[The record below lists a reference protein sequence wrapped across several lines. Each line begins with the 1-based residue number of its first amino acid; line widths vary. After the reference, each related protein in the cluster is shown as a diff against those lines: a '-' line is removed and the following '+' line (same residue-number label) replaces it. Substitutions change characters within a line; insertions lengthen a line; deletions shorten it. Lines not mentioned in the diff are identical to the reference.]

1 MARPGPTVSR
11 QAPAVAAKD
20 LPAPIAKIDT
30 AIASLRAIKN
40 MTLGGS
46 AFVLQPAP
54 VGGGSGEP
62 TGDILCL
69 VNGDGIVAGIASA
82 NGNHACATAADAA
95 SVVTIPVGSGF
106 ISGLWIGIAKS
117 GPPSI
122 GKLVFEVTPPG
133 GRPLE
138 AKKFECGTSGWPAAP
153 LFTSIELFSAGDIKT
168 GCSNAGGATRRRLS
182 QATRVLDASRLTV
195 VATPAPQAGE
205 APTPP
210 ALNSV
215 PLAGVLSADQLA
227 AVAVANGDAPMP
239 PSPPT
244 VTQTTANLAQNA
256 ATLTIAGF
264 NFDASTPGAN
274 TVVFSGAASPAVGV
288 VTTATSTLLTVTF
301 STPPTNLGALNAVVT
316 SSGVPSGTATQIATV
331 VLPYAYVTD
340 AGNFVSVCRV
350 SGSPPTLSSC
360 ATSGSG
366 FNNPTGIAVSGG
378 YAYVANNNAG
388 SVSVCP
394 VNPSTRALVSA
405 DCTSGSG
412 FTNPRGIA
420 VSGGYAY
427 VADNGGS
434 VSVCRVSGAPPTLSS
449 CATSGSGFTNPAG
462 IAVSGG
468 YAYVADN
475 GGRSVSVCRVSG
487 APPTLSSCAT
497 SGSGLTDPAGI
508 AVSGGYAY
516 VADSGGSVS
525 VCRVSGSPPTLSS
538 CATSGSG
545 FSSPFGIALT

>member
-1 MARPGPTVSR
+1 VARPGPTVSR

-215 PLAGVLSADQLA
+215 PLAGVLSPDQLA
-227 AVAVANGDAPMP
+227 QVEAANADPVTTPITWPSAANG
-239 PSPPT
+239 
-244 VTQTTANLAQNA
+244 TT
-256 ATLTIAGF
+256 
-264 NFDASTPGAN
+264 
-274 TVVFSGAASPAVGV
+274 GAAGPPGPNGATGAAGPIGPAGATGPIGPAGATGPIGPAGATGPIGPAGATGQNGAAMPSGV
-288 VTTATSTLLTVTF
+288 VTMFFGSQIPSGWALCDGLNGTPDLRDRFVVGAGNLYPLAGTGGAAQHVLTVAEMPRH
-301 STPPTNLGALNAVVT
+301 SH
-316 SSGVPSGTATQIATV
+316 S
-331 VLPYAYVTD
+331 YE
-340 AGNFVSVCRV
+340 
-350 SGSPPTLSSC
+350 SPNWYNS
-360 ATSGSG
+360 
-366 FNNPTGIAVSGG
+366 IQQ
-378 YAYVANNNAG
+378 
-388 SVSVCP
+388 
-394 VNPSTRALVSA
+394 
-405 DCTSGSG
+405 
-412 FTNPRGIA
+412 
-420 VSGGYAY
+420 
-427 VADNGGS
+427 
-434 VSVCRVSGAPPTLSS
+434 
-449 CATSGSGFTNPAG
+449 
-462 IAVSGG
+462 
-468 YAYVADN
+468 
-475 GGRSVSVCRVSG
+475 
-487 APPTLSSCAT
+487 
-497 SGSGLTDPAGI
+497 
-508 AVSGGYAY
+508 
-516 VADSGGSVS
+516 
-525 VCRVSGSPPTLSS
+525 
-538 CATSGSG
+538 
-545 FSSPFGIALT
+545 SSPDYAAFVGRGSSTTSDTGGNTAHNNMPPYYALQYIMKL

>member
-215 PLAGVLSADQLA
+215 PLAGVLSPDQLA
-227 AVAVANGDAPMP
+227 QVEAHEEAEEVQALYNPQKGPVYAP
-239 PSPPT
+239 
-244 VTQTTANLAQNA
+244 VEIDL
-256 ATLTIAGF
+256 
-264 NFDASTPGAN
+264 
-274 TVVFSGAASPAVGV
+274 
-288 VTTATSTLLTVTF
+288 
-301 STPPTNLGALNAVVT
+301 
-316 SSGVPSGTATQIATV
+316 
-331 VLPYAYVTD
+331 
-340 AGNFVSVCRV
+340 
-350 SGSPPTLSSC
+350 
-360 ATSGSG
+360 
-366 FNNPTGIAVSGG
+366 
-378 YAYVANNNAG
+378 
-388 SVSVCP
+388 
-394 VNPSTRALVSA
+394 
-405 DCTSGSG
+405 
-412 FTNPRGIA
+412 
-420 VSGGYAY
+420 
-427 VADNGGS
+427 
-434 VSVCRVSGAPPTLSS
+434 
-449 CATSGSGFTNPAG
+449 
-462 IAVSGG
+462 
-468 YAYVADN
+468 
-475 GGRSVSVCRVSG
+475 
-487 APPTLSSCAT
+487 
-497 SGSGLTDPAGI
+497 
-508 AVSGGYAY
+508 
-516 VADSGGSVS
+516 
-525 VCRVSGSPPTLSS
+525 
-538 CATSGSG
+538 
-545 FSSPFGIALT
+545 

>member
-215 PLAGVLSADQLA
+215 PLAGVLSPDQLA
-227 AVAVANGDAPMP
+227 QVEAANADPVTTPITWPSAANG
-239 PSPPT
+239 
-244 VTQTTANLAQNA
+244 TT
-256 ATLTIAGF
+256 
-264 NFDASTPGAN
+264 
-274 TVVFSGAASPAVGV
+274 GAAGPPGPNGATGAAGPIGPAGATGPIGPAGATGPIGPAGATGPIGPAGATGQNGAAMPSGV
-288 VTTATSTLLTVTF
+288 VTMFFGSQIPSGWALCDGLNGTPDLRDRFVVGAGNLYPLAGTGGAAQHVLTVAEMPRH
-301 STPPTNLGALNAVVT
+301 SH
-316 SSGVPSGTATQIATV
+316 S
-331 VLPYAYVTD
+331 YE
-340 AGNFVSVCRV
+340 
-350 SGSPPTLSSC
+350 SPNWYNS
-360 ATSGSG
+360 
-366 FNNPTGIAVSGG
+366 IQQ
-378 YAYVANNNAG
+378 
-388 SVSVCP
+388 
-394 VNPSTRALVSA
+394 
-405 DCTSGSG
+405 
-412 FTNPRGIA
+412 
-420 VSGGYAY
+420 
-427 VADNGGS
+427 
-434 VSVCRVSGAPPTLSS
+434 
-449 CATSGSGFTNPAG
+449 
-462 IAVSGG
+462 
-468 YAYVADN
+468 
-475 GGRSVSVCRVSG
+475 
-487 APPTLSSCAT
+487 
-497 SGSGLTDPAGI
+497 
-508 AVSGGYAY
+508 
-516 VADSGGSVS
+516 
-525 VCRVSGSPPTLSS
+525 
-538 CATSGSG
+538 
-545 FSSPFGIALT
+545 SSPDYAAFVGRGSSTTSDTGGNTAHNNMPPYYALQYIMKL